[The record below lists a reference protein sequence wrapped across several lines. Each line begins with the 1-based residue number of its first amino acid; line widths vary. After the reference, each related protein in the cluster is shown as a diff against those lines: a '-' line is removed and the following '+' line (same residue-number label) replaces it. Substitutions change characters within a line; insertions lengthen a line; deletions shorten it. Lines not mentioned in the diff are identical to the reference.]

1 MTATKVTSD
10 RFKVSS
16 LLAAR
21 LRERQISVAAVLRR
35 AGLPAHFLEQEK
47 IYATT
52 SELFALWT
60 AIGETSGDPDI
71 GLKLGVEPLLERY
84 DATEIVAVCSRSYR
98 DALQRIARYKQ
109 LTCSEE
115 IRVQSNGD
123 EVTVQFVFLRGAGRE
138 PDVLVDVCLS
148 WVLFIGQR
156 GTGSQI
162 KPLRVELT
170 RAAKNRESLKAY
182 FGCPV
187 KFKSNRKALVLR
199 STAVNLSFITYNEEL
214 LKIIGAQW
222 IAKSKQG
229 APR

>member
-84 DATEIVAVCSRSYR
+84 DATEIVAICSRSYR
-98 DALQRIARYKQ
+98 DALQRIAR
-109 LTCSEE
+109 
-115 IRVQSNGD
+115 
-123 EVTVQFVFLRGAGRE
+123 
-138 PDVLVDVCLS
+138 
-148 WVLFIGQR
+148 
-156 GTGSQI
+156 
-162 KPLRVELT
+162 
-170 RAAKNRESLKAY
+170 
-182 FGCPV
+182 
-187 KFKSNRKALVLR
+187 
-199 STAVNLSFITYNEEL
+199 
-214 LKIIGAQW
+214 
-222 IAKSKQG
+222 
-229 APR
+229 